1 MACTIFPTLEFLIS
15 RCERQFDV
23 HQSPPANQAPYGN
36 RNPPGCALMN
46 VFPKFSSGS
55 PYIAEIIRLFSN
67 FFLLQAQ
74 SIWAMRCIDIGYYC
88 NAARWGMTEKLGTW
102 SKFAKYRAFCCFSK
116 VFLWFLLIW
125 KTIHFWVKFLKCIF
139 SQFDLRFSLKKFQHV
154 VLILKQFSNDLLDY
168 NIKYSWVNWGHLIS

>member
-67 FFLLQAQ
+67 FFFVAGPKHLSNEVHWYWILLQRCTMGDDWEIRHLVKVCKIQSFLLFFESVSMIFADLKDNSFLSQISKVYFQ
-74 SIWAMRCIDIGYYC
+74 SIWPHIFTQEIP
-88 NAARWGMTEKLGTW
+88 T
-102 SKFAKYRAFCCFSK
+102 CCVDFEA
-116 VFLWFLLIW
+116 
-125 KTIHFWVKFLKCIF
+125 IF
-139 SQFDLRFSLKKFQHV
+139 QWLTRL
-154 VLILKQFSNDLLDY
+154 
-168 NIKYSWVNWGHLIS
+168 